1 MNAITKDQQVA
12 LTMPER
18 AALALGETANAA
30 KLRELAMQSANIV
43 TVTNPDGREEAHRA
57 GMVLRTTRTNIT
69 NTGKAAREDATAF
82 SKAVIAMEKDLIALI
97 QPEEDRVLALRDK
110 FDEELAAEKAAKI
123 VAERART
130 DGIQRDIQSIRDMP
144 LLAVGKSSAEIGAI
158 IGGLVGAEPGES
170 FDEFLDD
177 AKLARHEAL
186 EKLAK
191 AETVQRGIEVE
202 AESRRQEAARIAAEA
217 EAARIAE
224 AERLAAEKVA
234 LAAQKA
240 ENDRIAAEQ
249 KAEAKRLA
257 TLAAEQHAAA
267 LALQREADAK
277 AKAERDA
284 QAKAAAAQQAIIDA
298 QIAAM
303 AEQSRKLAEQQAAAD
318 ARDALAELIR
328 QREAAHP
335 EALMMNAEFDVA
347 RDAERGRVA
356 AELAAQA
363 VAEVLPILSPAAA
376 WPAPIPKYEER
387 DALMPSDLRIVE
399 MGEECN
405 LDLAAWRERLEHF
418 MVWSRLELAARAV
431 A

>member
-318 ARDALAELIR
+318 ARDAAAKAQME
-328 QREAAHP
+328 REAAHP

-347 RDAERGRVA
+347 RDAARA
-356 AELAAQA
+356 AEAERARLQALTVQAQDDKH
-363 VAEVLPILSPAAA
+363 EP
-376 WPAPIPKYEER
+376 
-387 DALMPSDLRIVE
+387 MPS
-399 MGEECN
+399 
-405 LDLAAWRERLEHF
+405 LDVLMDEVGPEAASFSDDEIIRVVMFQLAMSRDQTIDRLQSIDF
-418 MVWSRLELAARAV
+418 DAARAG
-431 A
+431 